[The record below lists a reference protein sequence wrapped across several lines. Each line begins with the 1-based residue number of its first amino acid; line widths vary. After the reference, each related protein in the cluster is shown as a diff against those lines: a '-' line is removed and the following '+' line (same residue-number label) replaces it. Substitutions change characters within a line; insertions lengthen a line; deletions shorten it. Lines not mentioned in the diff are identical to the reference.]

1 MTASPEDATGL
12 RIGSRAPGEASGR
25 LGLALVAVGL
35 LRPEL
40 LWDLG
45 RVRAGR
51 AVAGDAAVSGLFIGV
66 GVLLAAAGLFLLVRR
81 RGGAT
86 RG

>member
-1 MTASPEDATGL
+1 MSGMAARRQAPWVE
-12 RIGSRAPGEASGR
+12 IGAIVI
-25 LGLALVAVGL
+25 GLALVAVGL